1 MKLLNLKEEIKEILE
16 ELENMYEIS
25 ELEEQVNN
33 INKIRDYI
41 INLQQENKQLKEQLL
56 VTQTNEETF
65 RLEMED
71 ITRILGLDEDI
82 IFEDVKTYARSL
94 KENKILRENAEHND
108 KVVDKVNWENMSLKK
123 ENQELKKQ
131 LEENKDKINWYE
143 NFEINKTIDKLRI
156 KHNNQQKKFI
166 DYLENGIYSIEPK
179 GTGINYNCEY
189 DSEEDYINAMEEQSK
204 LDTFKEI
211 LSKYREIIGSDI
223 NVGSKGGKDE

>member
-56 VTQTNEETF
+56 ATQTNEETF

-82 IFEDVKTYARSL
+82 IFDDVKTYARSL

-108 KVVDKVNWENMSLKK
+108 KLVDKVNWENMLLKK

-156 KHNNQQKKFI
+156 KHNNQQKEFI
-166 DYLENGIYSIEPK
+166 NFLED
-179 GTGINYNCEY
+179 NYKETQ
-189 DSEEDYINAMEEQSK
+189 DIWYIKVLQ
-204 LDTFKEI
+204 
-211 LSKYREIIGSDI
+211 KYKSIIGDD
-223 NVGSKGGKDE
+223 K

>member
-56 VTQTNEETF
+56 ITQTNEETF

-82 IFEDVKTYARSL
+82 IFDDVKTYARSL

-108 KVVDKVNWENMSLKK
+108 KVVDKVNWENMLLKK

-204 LDTFKEI
+204 LDIFKEI
-211 LSKYREIIGSDI
+211 LSKYKEIIG
-223 NVGSKGGKDE
+223 DECE